1 MSRQN
6 RAGQAEAAASPRYH
20 HGDLRNALLA
30 AAADELRDKGI
41 EGFTLRGVAKRAGVS
56 HAAPAHHF
64 KDTNAL
70 LTALAEIAFRR
81 FIDAQREAQ
90 ATAGAGAR
98 EQMIASGLGY
108 LDFARQSPELFHLI
122 FTSKRA
128 DFADPGLK
136 EASEAAFQH
145 LVDHVAAVRGV
156 TTAGEPGAMGDPGLM
171 LDVLAAWAIVHGI
184 SALLLAGHLKH
195 LQEMDE
201 PSRRK
206 VVAAIIDRA
215 LP

>member
-6 RAGQAEAAASPRYH
+6 RAGQAEAASSPRYH

-156 TTAGEPGAMGDPGLM
+156 TTASEPGAMGDPGLM